1 MVKKRICFLCRKEIS
16 ESESV
21 PVYKEVLDRETGE
34 FKRVIDYFLCK
45 SCNAKI
51 KRAKSGDGLG

>member
-1 MVKKRICFLCRKEIS
+1 MMKQRICFLCGKQIS

-21 PVYKEVLDRETGE
+21 PVYKEVLDSETGGL
-34 FKRVIDYFLCK
+34 KRVIDYFLCK

-51 KRAKSGDGLG
+51 KRAKNGDGLG